1 MITLHKDAAINSP
14 QALVTSSEH
23 NNDKV
28 AKCTTLP
35 TDSRWKQ
42 ASVLLTRVSTAP
54 RGPLPVD
61 GVETSL
67 LLYCTIQ
74 IKKFNSWPSLVVWWL
89 GICLPMQR
97 HRFDPWSRKI
107 PHVMGRLSRCTTTP
121 KLMRYNYWS
130 PHTATREAQA
140 PQQRVAPALCN

>member
-23 NNDKV
+23 NNGKA

-35 TDSRWKQ
+35 ADFRWKQ
-42 ASVLLTRVSTAP
+42 ASVLLTRVSTVP

-67 LLYCTIQ
+67 LLYYTTQ
-74 IKKFNSWPSLVVWWL
+74 IKKFNSWSSLVVWWL

-97 HRFDPWSRKI
+97 TQVRSLVQED
-107 PHVMGRLSRCTTTP
+107 
-121 KLMRYNYWS
+121 
-130 PHTATREAQA
+130 ATCHGATKQVRH
-140 PQQRVAPALCN
+140 NS